1 MTVRTEVS
9 RARQGRP
16 ARPQPVPPAL
26 PSGEDHSPAPSPDGR
41 RVAYLSDVA
50 GTPGVW
56 VRDVGA
62 ADAVLLPT
70 GDEPVLEVSWSP
82 DGRWLACVTA
92 PGGAPR
98 TELWLLRPDGS
109 QRRQVAGFGRRSAA
123 LAGWLPGS
131 DRLAV
136 TETAERG
143 YAILVD
149 APTGHRQV
157 LAEDDLLTLLDVA
170 PDGRAALLR
179 RGPRNARWLELLD
192 VATGVR
198 RRLLPDTGRGS
209 TDQGWFGPDG
219 TSVLARTDA
228 FSELAALVRVDPS
241 APLRRPVPVPAG
253 LTRQPGPARLAGR
266 SEPELASARLAWRP
280 DAELEHVAL
289 SADRRSAALL
299 WNTYGGRSELS
310 LLDLTSGVQRTVA
323 APGEVLDGA
332 AFAAGGDLLCVT
344 AQGPV
349 QPREIWLVDP
359 HSGALRPLRPD
370 TGGPRSTGGGVA
382 PQLVDLR
389 ARDGLPLS
397 GWLYRPSGPGPW
409 PTAISLHGGPE
420 AQERPRYN
428 PLFQSLVARGVAVF
442 APNVRGSSG
451 FGRSFVAADNL
462 AGRYGAIAD
471 VAACAD
477 FLVDA
482 GVARPG
488 QLGCLGRS
496 YGGYLV
502 LAVLVN
508 FPGLFA
514 TGVAECGISDFRTF
528 YAGTEP
534 WIAAAAVS
542 KYGHPER
549 DADLLRDL
557 SPMTHLDRLD
567 VPVLLIHGA
576 NDTNVPAGESA
587 QVADALAARS
597 VPYGHLVLAGEGHD
611 FLARG
616 NQESARTATT
626 DWLTRHLAATATT
639 VG

>member
-1 MTVRTEVS
+1 MSVGTEAPRTTR
-9 RARQGRP
+9 RARPASHRP
-16 ARPQPVPPAL
+16 LSTPVPI
-26 PSGEDHSPAPSPDGR
+26 SEDFAPAPSPDGR
-41 RVAYLSDVA
+41 RVAFLSDRA

-56 VRDVGA
+56 VGEVDAGA
-62 ADAVLLPT
+62 PVALTV
-70 GDEPVLEVSWSP
+70 GDEPVLAVSWSP
-82 DGRWLACVTA
+82 DGQWLACVVA

-98 TELWLLRPDGS
+98 TELWVLRPDGT
-109 QRRQVAGFGRRSAA
+109 RRHQVAGFGRRSAA
-123 LAGWLPGS
+123 LAGWLPGGA
-131 DRLAV
+131 LMVV

-143 YAILVD
+143 AAVLVD
-149 APTGHRQV
+149 AGTGQRRV
-157 LAEDDLLTLLDVA
+157 LAEDDLLTLLDVT
-170 PDGRAALLR
+170 PDVRTALLR

-198 RRLLPDTGRGS
+198 RRLFPDTGRGS

-228 FSELAALVRVDPS
+228 FSELAALVRVD
-241 APLRRPVPVPAG
+241 
-253 LTRQPGPARLAGR
+253 LTRPEQPPTRLA
-266 SEPELASARLAWRP
+266 ARP
-280 DAELEHVAL
+280 DAELEQVAL
-289 SADRRSAALL
+289 TADRGRAALL

-310 LLDLTSGVQRTVA
+310 LLDLAGGVQRVVA
-323 APGEVLDGA
+323 APGEVLDDA
-332 AFAAGGDLLCVT
+332 VFAADGDLLCLT

-349 QPREIWLVDP
+349 QPREVWLVDP
-359 HSGALRPLRPD
+359 STGAPRTLRPD
-370 TGGPRSTGGGVA
+370 TGAARTGGSGVA

-397 GWLYRPSGPGPW
+397 GWLYRPAGPGPW

-420 AQERPRYN
+420 AQERPGYN
-428 PLFQSLVARGVAVF
+428 PLFQALVAQGVAVF

-471 VAACAD
+471 VAACAEHLLD
-477 FLVDA
+477 S

-514 TGVAECGISDFRTF
+514 AGVAECGISDFHTF

-542 KYGHPER
+542 KYGDPVR
-549 DADLLRDL
+549 DAELLRDL
-557 SPMTHLDRLD
+557 SPMTHIDRLD

-587 QVADALAARS
+587 QVARALAARD
-597 VPYGHLVLAGEGHD
+597 VPHGHLVLTGEGHD
-611 FLARG
+611 FLTLDNA
-616 NQESARTATT
+616 ETARTATT
-626 DWLTRHLAATATT
+626 AWLTRHLAATAATRC
-639 VG
+639 

>member
-1 MTVRTEVS
+1 MSVRIEAPRTT
-9 RARQGRP
+9 RRTRLAGR
-16 ARPQPVPPAL
+16 RPTPTPVVENFA
-26 PSGEDHSPAPSPDGR
+26 PAPSPDGA
-41 RVAYLSDVA
+41 RVAYLSDRA
-50 GTPGVW
+50 GTPGIW
-56 VRDVGA
+56 IRQVGA
-62 ADAVLLPT
+62 DDAVALPT
-70 GDEPVLEVSWSP
+70 GDDPVLAVSWSP
-82 DGRWLACVTA
+82 DGQWLACVVA

-98 TELWLLRPDGS
+98 TEVWLLRPDGGG
-109 QRRQVAGFGRRSAA
+109 RHQVAGFGRHSATP
-123 LAGWLPGS
+123 AGWLASGAV
-131 DRLAV
+131 LMV

-143 YAILVD
+143 AAVLIHAD
-149 APTGHRQV
+149 TGHRRV
-157 LAEDDLLTLLDVA
+157 LAEGDLLTLLDVT
-170 PDGRAALLR
+170 PDARSALLR

-192 VATGVR
+192 VATGER
-198 RRLLPDTGRGS
+198 RRLLTDTGRGS
-209 TDQGWFGPDG
+209 TDQGWFGPGG

-228 FSELAALVRVDPS
+228 YSELAALVRVDL
-241 APLRRPVPVPAG
+241 ARPDVTP
-253 LTRQPGPARLAGR
+253 T
-266 SEPELASARLAWRP
+266 RLAWRP
-280 DAELEHVAL
+280 DAELEQATP
-289 SADRRSAALL
+289 SADGRRAALL
-299 WNTYGGRSELS
+299 WNTYGGRSEVS
-310 LLDLTSGVQRTVA
+310 LLDLASGVQRAVA
-323 APGEVLDGA
+323 APGEVLDDA
-332 AFAAGGDLLCVT
+332 VFAAEGGLLCLT

-349 QPREIWLVDP
+349 QPREVWLVDP
-359 HSGALRPLRPD
+359 ATGAPRPLRPD
-370 TGGPRSTGGGVA
+370 SGVARTGGSGVA

-397 GWLYRPSGPGPW
+397 GWLYRPAGPGPW

-428 PLFQSLVARGVAVF
+428 PLFQALVAQGVAVF

-451 FGRSFVAADNL
+451 FGRSFVTADNL

-477 FLVDA
+477 HLIDS

-488 QLGCLGRS
+488 QVGCLGRS

-514 TGVAECGISDFRTF
+514 AGVAECGISDFHTF
-528 YAGTEP
+528 FAGTEP

-542 KYGHPER
+542 KYGHPVR

-587 QVADALAARS
+587 QVAQALAARDA
-597 VPYGHLVLAGEGHD
+597 PYAHLVLTGEGHD
-611 FLARG
+611 FLARD
-616 NQESARTATT
+616 NAEAARSATT
-626 DWLTRHLAATATT
+626 AWLTRHLAATAAT

>member
-1 MTVRTEVS
+1 MSVRIEPPRTT
-9 RARQGRP
+9 RRPRP
-16 ARPQPVPPAL
+16 ASHRPVSPPA
-26 PSGEDHSPAPSPDGR
+26 PISEDFAPAPSPDGR
-41 RVAYLSDVA
+41 RVAFLSDRA

-56 VRDVGA
+56 VCQVDAGA
-62 ADAVLLPT
+62 PVALPV
-70 GDEPVLEVSWSP
+70 GDEPVLALSWSP
-82 DGRWLACVTA
+82 DGQWLACVVA

-98 TELWLLRPDGS
+98 TELWVLRPDGT
-109 QRRQVAGFGRRSAA
+109 RRHQVAGFGRHSAA
-123 LAGWLPGS
+123 LAGWLPHGAV
-131 DRLAV
+131 LAV
-136 TETAERG
+136 TETDEHGQAV
-143 YAILVD
+143 LVD
-149 APTGHRQV
+149 AATGHRRV
-157 LAEDDLLTLLDVA
+157 LAQGDLLTLLDVT
-170 PDGRAALLR
+170 PDAGTALLR
-179 RGPRNARWLELLD
+179 RGPRNARWLEVLD

-198 RRLLPDTGRGS
+198 RRLFPDTGRGS

-228 FSELAALVRVDPS
+228 YSELAALVRVD
-241 APLRRPVPVPAG
+241 
-253 LTRQPGPARLAGR
+253 LTRPEQPPTRLAG
-266 SEPELASARLAWRP
+266 RP
-280 DAELEHVAL
+280 DAELEHVTP
-289 SADRRSAALL
+289 SADGQRGALL

-310 LLDLTSGVQRTVA
+310 LLDFASGVQRAVT
-323 APGEVLDGA
+323 APGEVLGDA
-332 AFAAGGDLLCVT
+332 VFAADGDLLCLT

-349 QPREIWLVDP
+349 QPREVWLVDP
-359 HSGALRPLRPD
+359 STGAPRPLRPD
-370 TGGPRSTGGGVA
+370 TGAPRTDDAGVA

-397 GWLYRPSGPGPW
+397 GWLYRPAGPGPW

-420 AQERPRYN
+420 AQERPGYN
-428 PLFQSLVARGVAVF
+428 PLFQALVAQGIAVF

-488 QLGCLGRS
+488 QLGVLGRS

-514 TGVAECGISDFRTF
+514 AGVAECGISDFRTF
-528 YAGTEP
+528 FAGTEP

-542 KYGHPER
+542 KYGDPHR
-549 DADLLRDL
+549 DVELLRDL
-557 SPMTHLDRLD
+557 SPLTHIDRLD

-587 QVADALAARS
+587 QVAQALADRG
-597 VPYGHLVLAGEGHD
+597 VPHGHLVLAGEGHD
-611 FLARG
+611 FLART
-616 NQESARTATT
+616 NAEAARTATT
-626 DWLTRHLAATATT
+626 GWLTRHLAARTT
-639 VG
+639 VVG

>member
-1 MTVRTEVS
+1 MSVRIEAPRTT
-9 RARQGRP
+9 RRTRLAGR
-16 ARPQPVPPAL
+16 RPTPTPVV
-26 PSGEDHSPAPSPDGR
+26 EDFAPAPSPDGA
-41 RVAYLSDVA
+41 RVAYLSDRA
-50 GTPGVW
+50 GTPGIW
-56 VRDVGA
+56 IRQVGA
-62 ADAVLLPT
+62 DDAVALPT
-70 GDEPVLEVSWSP
+70 GDDPVLTVSWSP
-82 DGRWLACVTA
+82 DGQWLACVVA

-98 TELWLLRPDGS
+98 TEVWLLRPDGS
-109 QRRQVAGFGRRSAA
+109 GRHQVAGFGRHSATP
-123 LAGWLPGS
+123 AGWLASGAV
-131 DRLAV
+131 LMV

-143 YAILVD
+143 AAVLIHAD
-149 APTGHRQV
+149 TGHRQV
-157 LAEDDLLTLLDVA
+157 LAEDDLLTVLDVT
-170 PDGRAALLR
+170 PDARSALLR

-192 VATGVR
+192 VATGER
-198 RRLLPDTGRGS
+198 RRLLTDTGRGS
-209 TDQGWFGPDG
+209 TDQGWFGPGG

-228 FSELAALVRVDPS
+228 YSELAALVRID
-241 APLRRPVPVPAG
+241 
-253 LTRQPGPARLAGR
+253 PAR
-266 SEPELASARLAWRP
+266 PDVTPTRLAWRP
-280 DAELEHVAL
+280 DAELEQATP
-289 SADRRSAALL
+289 STDGRRAALL
-299 WNTYGGRSELS
+299 WNTYGGRSEVS
-310 LLDLTSGVQRTVA
+310 LLDLASGVQRAVA
-323 APGEVLDGA
+323 APGEVLDDA
-332 AFAAGGDLLCVT
+332 VFAAEGDLLCLT

-349 QPREIWLVDP
+349 QPREVWLVDP
-359 HSGALRPLRPD
+359 ATGAPRPLRPD
-370 TGGPRSTGGGVA
+370 SGVARTDGSGVA

-397 GWLYRPSGPGPW
+397 GWLYRPAGPGPW

-428 PLFQSLVARGVAVF
+428 PLFQALVAQGVAVF

-451 FGRSFVAADNL
+451 FGRSFVTADNL

-477 FLVDA
+477 HLIDS

-488 QLGCLGRS
+488 QVGCLGRS

-514 TGVAECGISDFRTF
+514 AGVAECGISDFHTF
-528 YAGTEP
+528 FAGTEP

-542 KYGHPER
+542 KYGHPVR

-587 QVADALAARS
+587 QVAQALAARDA
-597 VPYGHLVLAGEGHD
+597 PYAHLVLTGEGHD
-611 FLARG
+611 FLARD
-616 NQESARTATT
+616 NAEAARSATT
-626 DWLTRHLAATATT
+626 AWLTRHLAATAAT

>member
-1 MTVRTEVS
+1 MSVRIEAPRTT
-9 RARQGRP
+9 RRTRLAGR
-16 ARPQPVPPAL
+16 RPTPTPVVENFA
-26 PSGEDHSPAPSPDGR
+26 PAPSPDGA
-41 RVAYLSDVA
+41 RVAYLSDRA
-50 GTPGVW
+50 GTPGIW
-56 VRDVGA
+56 IRQVGA
-62 ADAVLLPT
+62 DDAVALPT
-70 GDEPVLEVSWSP
+70 GDDPVLAVSWSP
-82 DGRWLACVTA
+82 DGQWLACVVA

-98 TELWLLRPDGS
+98 TEVWLLRPDGS
-109 QRRQVAGFGRRSAA
+109 GRHQVAGFGRHSATP
-123 LAGWLPGS
+123 AGWLASGAV
-131 DRLAV
+131 LMV

-143 YAILVD
+143 AAVLIHAD
-149 APTGHRQV
+149 SGHRRV
-157 LAEDDLLTLLDVA
+157 LAEDDLLTLLDVT
-170 PDGRAALLR
+170 PDARSALLR

-192 VATGVR
+192 VATGER
-198 RRLLPDTGRGS
+198 RRLLTDTGRGS
-209 TDQGWFGPDG
+209 TDQGWFGPGG

-228 FSELAALVRVDPS
+228 YSELAALVRVDL
-241 APLRRPVPVPAG
+241 ARPDVTP
-253 LTRQPGPARLAGR
+253 T
-266 SEPELASARLAWRP
+266 RLAWRP
-280 DAELEHVAL
+280 DAELEQATP
-289 SADRRSAALL
+289 SADGRRAALL
-299 WNTYGGRSELS
+299 WNTYGGRSEVS
-310 LLDLTSGVQRTVA
+310 LLDLTSGVQRAVA
-323 APGEVLDGA
+323 APGEVLDDA
-332 AFAAGGDLLCVT
+332 VFAAEGGLLCLT

-349 QPREIWLVDP
+349 QPREVWLVDP
-359 HSGALRPLRPD
+359 ATGAPRPLRPD
-370 TGGPRSTGGGVA
+370 SGVARTGGSGVA

-397 GWLYRPSGPGPW
+397 GWLYRPAGPGPW

-428 PLFQSLVARGVAVF
+428 PLFQALVAQGVAVF

-451 FGRSFVAADNL
+451 FGRSFVTADNL

-477 FLVDA
+477 HLIDS

-488 QLGCLGRS
+488 QVGCLGRS

-514 TGVAECGISDFRTF
+514 AGVAECGISDFHTF
-528 YAGTEP
+528 FAGTEP

-542 KYGHPER
+542 KYGHPVR

-587 QVADALAARS
+587 QVAQALAARDA
-597 VPYGHLVLAGEGHD
+597 PYAHLVLTGEGHD
-611 FLARG
+611 FLARD
-616 NQESARTATT
+616 NAEAARSATT
-626 DWLTRHLAATATT
+626 AWLTRHLAATAAT

>member
-1 MTVRTEVS
+1 MSVRIEAPRTT
-9 RARQGRP
+9 RRTRLAGR
-16 ARPQPVPPAL
+16 RPTPTPVV
-26 PSGEDHSPAPSPDGR
+26 EDFAPAPSPDGA
-41 RVAYLSDVA
+41 RVAYLSDRA
-50 GTPGVW
+50 GTPGIW
-56 VRDVGA
+56 IRQVGA
-62 ADAVLLPT
+62 DDAVALPT
-70 GDEPVLEVSWSP
+70 GDDPVLAVSWSP
-82 DGRWLACVTA
+82 DGQWLACVVA

-98 TELWLLRPDGS
+98 TEVWLLRPDGS
-109 QRRQVAGFGRRSAA
+109 GRHQVAGFGRHSATP
-123 LAGWLPGS
+123 AGWLASGAV
-131 DRLAV
+131 LMV

-143 YAILVD
+143 AAVLIHAD
-149 APTGHRQV
+149 SGHRRV
-157 LAEDDLLTLLDVA
+157 LAEDDLLTVLDVT
-170 PDGRAALLR
+170 PDASSALLR

-192 VATGVR
+192 VATGER
-198 RRLLPDTGRGS
+198 RRLLTDTGRGS
-209 TDQGWFGPDG
+209 TDQGWFGPGG

-228 FSELAALVRVDPS
+228 YSELAALVRIDL
-241 APLRRPVPVPAG
+241 ARPDVTP
-253 LTRQPGPARLAGR
+253 T
-266 SEPELASARLAWRP
+266 RLAWRP
-280 DAELEHVAL
+280 DAELEQATP
-289 SADRRSAALL
+289 SADGRRAALL
-299 WNTYGGRSELS
+299 WNTYGGRSEVS
-310 LLDLTSGVQRTVA
+310 LLDLASGVQRAVA
-323 APGEVLDGA
+323 APGEVLDDA
-332 AFAAGGDLLCVT
+332 VFAAEGDLLCLT

-349 QPREIWLVDP
+349 QPREVWLVDP
-359 HSGALRPLRPD
+359 ATGAPRPLRPD
-370 TGGPRSTGGGVA
+370 SGVARTGGSGVA

-397 GWLYRPSGPGPW
+397 GWLYRPAGPGPW

-428 PLFQSLVARGVAVF
+428 PLFQALVAQGVAVF

-451 FGRSFVAADNL
+451 FGRSFVTADNL

-477 FLVDA
+477 HLIDS

-488 QLGCLGRS
+488 QVGCLGRS

-514 TGVAECGISDFRTF
+514 AGVAECGISDFHTF
-528 YAGTEP
+528 FAGTEP

-542 KYGHPER
+542 KYGHPVR

-587 QVADALAARS
+587 QVAQALAARDA
-597 VPYGHLVLAGEGHD
+597 PYAHLVLTGEGHD
-611 FLARG
+611 FLARD
-616 NQESARTATT
+616 NAEAARSATT
-626 DWLTRHLAATATT
+626 AWLTRHLAATAAT

>member
-1 MTVRTEVS
+1 MSVRIEVP
-9 RARQGRP
+9 RRVRPVRHRP
-16 ARPQPVPPAL
+16 AVTPP
-26 PSGEDHSPAPSPDGR
+26 PGEDFAPAPSPDGR
-41 RVAYLSDVA
+41 RVAYLSDRA
-50 GTPGVW
+50 GTPTVW
-56 VRDVGA
+56 VRDVDA
-62 ADAVLLPT
+62 AEAVALPSGDA
-70 GDEPVLEVSWSP
+70 PVLSVSWSP
-82 DGRWLACVTA
+82 DGQWLACVVA

-98 TELWLLRPDGS
+98 TELWVLRPDGT

-123 LAGWLPGS
+123 LAGWLPDGAL
-131 DRLAV
+131 LAV
-136 TETAERG
+136 TETADRG
-143 YAILVD
+143 AAVLVD
-149 APTGHRQV
+149 AGTGHRRV
-157 LAEDDLLTLLDVA
+157 LAEGDLLTLLDVS
-170 PDGRAALLR
+170 PDGGSALLR

-192 VATGVR
+192 VATGDQVR
-198 RRLLPDTGRGS
+198 LMPDTGRGS

-228 FSELAALVRVDPS
+228 YSELAALVRVDLARPAL
-241 APLRRPVPVPAG
+241 AP
-253 LTRQPGPARLAGR
+253 TRLA
-266 SEPELASARLAWRP
+266 ERP

-289 SADRRSAALL
+289 SADRRRAALL

-310 LLDLTSGVQRTVA
+310 LLDLASGVQRAVA

-332 AFAAGGDLLCVT
+332 VFAADGNLLCVT

-349 QPREIWLVDP
+349 QPREVWLVDP
-359 HSGALRPLRPD
+359 ATGTPRPLRPD
-370 TGGPRSTGGGVA
+370 TGAARTGHSGVA

-397 GWLYRPSGPGPW
+397 GWLYRPPGPGPW

-420 AQERPRYN
+420 AQERPGYN
-428 PLFQSLVARGVAVF
+428 PLFQALVAQGVAVF

-451 FGRSFVAADNL
+451 FGRTFVAADNL

-477 FLVDA
+477 HLLDS
-482 GVARPG
+482 GVAIPG
-488 QLGCLGRS
+488 RLGCLGRS

-514 TGVAECGISDFRTF
+514 AGVAECGISDFRTF

-542 KYGHPER
+542 KYGDPVR

-557 SPMTHLDRLD
+557 SPMTHIDKLD

-587 QVADALAARS
+587 QVAQALAARD
-597 VPYGHLVLAGEGHD
+597 VPHGHLVLTGEGHD
-611 FLARG
+611 FLARD
-616 NQESARTATT
+616 NAETARTATT
-626 DWLTRHLAATATT
+626 AWLTRHLAVTPATL
-639 VG
+639 G

>member
-1 MTVRTEVS
+1 MSVRIEAPRTT
-9 RARQGRP
+9 RRTRLAGR
-16 ARPQPVPPAL
+16 RPTPTPVVENFA
-26 PSGEDHSPAPSPDGR
+26 PAPSPDGA
-41 RVAYLSDVA
+41 RVAYLSDRA
-50 GTPGVW
+50 GTPGIW
-56 VRDVGA
+56 IRQVGA
-62 ADAVLLPT
+62 DDAVALPT
-70 GDEPVLEVSWSP
+70 GDDPVLAVSWSP
-82 DGRWLACVTA
+82 DGQWLACVVA

-98 TELWLLRPDGS
+98 TEVWLLRPDGS
-109 QRRQVAGFGRRSAA
+109 GRHQVAGFGRHSATP
-123 LAGWLPGS
+123 AGWLASGAV
-131 DRLAV
+131 LMV

-143 YAILVD
+143 AAVLIHAD
-149 APTGHRQV
+149 TGHRQV
-157 LAEDDLLTLLDVA
+157 LAEGDLLTVLDVT
-170 PDGRAALLR
+170 PDARSALLR

-192 VATGVR
+192 VATGER
-198 RRLLPDTGRGS
+198 RRLLTDTGRGS
-209 TDQGWFGPDG
+209 TDQGWFGPGG

-228 FSELAALVRVDPS
+228 YSELAALVRID
-241 APLRRPVPVPAG
+241 
-253 LTRQPGPARLAGR
+253 PAR
-266 SEPELASARLAWRP
+266 PDVTPTRLAWRP
-280 DAELEHVAL
+280 DAELEQATP
-289 SADRRSAALL
+289 SADGRRAALL
-299 WNTYGGRSELS
+299 WNTYGGRSEVS
-310 LLDLTSGVQRTVA
+310 LLDLASGVQRAVA
-323 APGEVLDGA
+323 APGEVVDDA
-332 AFAAGGDLLCVT
+332 VFAAGGDLLCLT

-349 QPREIWLVDP
+349 QPREVWLVDP
-359 HSGALRPLRPD
+359 ATGAPRPLRPD
-370 TGGPRSTGGGVA
+370 SGVARTGGSGVA

-397 GWLYRPSGPGPW
+397 GWLYRPAGPGPW

-428 PLFQSLVARGVAVF
+428 PLFQALVAQGVAVF

-451 FGRSFVAADNL
+451 FGRSFVTADNL

-477 FLVDA
+477 HLIDS

-488 QLGCLGRS
+488 QVGCLGRS

-514 TGVAECGISDFRTF
+514 AGVAECGISDFHTF
-528 YAGTEP
+528 FAGTEP

-542 KYGHPER
+542 KYGHPVR

-587 QVADALAARS
+587 QVAQALAARDA
-597 VPYGHLVLAGEGHD
+597 PYAHLVLTGEGHD
-611 FLARG
+611 FLARD
-616 NQESARTATT
+616 NAEAARSATT
-626 DWLTRHLAATATT
+626 AWLTRHLSATAAT

>member
-1 MTVRTEVS
+1 MSVRIEAPRTTR
-9 RARQGRP
+9 RARPSGRRP
-16 ARPQPVPPAL
+16 APIPVV
-26 PSGEDHSPAPSPDGR
+26 EDFAPAPSPGGD
-41 RVAYLSDVA
+41 RVAYLSDRA

-56 VRDVGA
+56 IREIGA
-62 ADAVLLPT
+62 DDAVALPT
-70 GDEPVLEVSWSP
+70 GDDPVLAVSWSP
-82 DGRWLACVTA
+82 DGQWLACVVA
-92 PGGAPR
+92 PGGRPR
-98 TELWLLRPDGS
+98 TEVWLLRPDGS
-109 QRRQVAGFGRRSAA
+109 GRQQVAGFGRHSATP
-123 LAGWLPGS
+123 AGWLAGDPV
-131 DRLAV
+131 LMV

-143 YAILVD
+143 AAVLVD
-149 APTGHRQV
+149 AGTGHRRV
-157 LAEDDLLTLLDVA
+157 LAEGDLLTLLDVT
-170 PDGRAALLR
+170 PDASSALLR

-192 VATGVR
+192 VVTGER

-228 FSELAALVRVDPS
+228 YSELAAL
-241 APLRRPVPVPAG
+241 LRIDTCRPEMTP
-253 LTRQPGPARLAGR
+253 T
-266 SEPELASARLAWRP
+266 RLAWRP
-280 DAELEHVAL
+280 DAELEQAVP
-289 SADRRSAALL
+289 SADGRRAALL
-299 WNTYGGRSELS
+299 WNTYGGRSEVS
-310 LLDLTSGVQRTVA
+310 LLDLASGVQRAVA
-323 APGEVLDGA
+323 APGEVLDDA
-332 AFAAGGDLLCVT
+332 VFAAGGDLLCLT

-349 QPREIWLVDP
+349 QPREVWLVDP
-359 HSGALRPLRPD
+359 ATGAPRPLRPD
-370 TGGPRSTGGGVA
+370 TGVARTGGSGVA

-397 GWLYRPSGPGPW
+397 GWLYRPTGPGPW

-428 PLFQSLVARGVAVF
+428 PLFQALVAQGVAVF

-477 FLVDA
+477 HLVDS

-514 TGVAECGISDFRTF
+514 AGVAECGISDFHTF
-528 YAGTEP
+528 FAGTEP

-542 KYGHPER
+542 KYGHPVR

-587 QVADALAARS
+587 QVAQALAARDA
-597 VPYGHLVLAGEGHD
+597 PYGHLVLTGEGHD
-611 FLARG
+611 FLSRDNA
-616 NQESARTATT
+616 EAARTATT
-626 DWLTRHLAATATT
+626 AWLTRHLAATAAT

>member
-1 MTVRTEVS
+1 M
-9 RARQGRP
+9 
-16 ARPQPVPPAL
+16 
-26 PSGEDHSPAPSPDGR
+26 
-41 RVAYLSDVA
+41 
-50 GTPGVW
+50 
-56 VRDVGA
+56 
-62 ADAVLLPT
+62 
-70 GDEPVLEVSWSP
+70 
-82 DGRWLACVTA
+82 
-92 PGGAPR
+92 
-98 TELWLLRPDGS
+98 
-109 QRRQVAGFGRRSAA
+109 
-123 LAGWLPGS
+123 
-131 DRLAV
+131 
-136 TETAERG
+136 
-143 YAILVD
+143 
-149 APTGHRQV
+149 
-157 LAEDDLLTLLDVA
+157 
-170 PDGRAALLR
+170 
-179 RGPRNARWLELLD
+179 
-192 VATGVR
+192 ATGAR

-209 TDQGWFGPDG
+209 TDQGWFGPGG

-228 FSELAALVRVDPS
+228 FSELAALVRVD
-241 APLRRPVPVPAG
+241 
-253 LTRQPGPARLAGR
+253 LAH
-266 SEPELASARLAWRP
+266 PEVTPTRLAWRP
-280 DAELEHVAL
+280 DAELERVAFG
-289 SADRRSAALL
+289 ADRGTGALL

-310 LLDLTSGVQRTVA
+310 LLDLASGVQRTVP
-323 APGEVLDGA
+323 APGEVLDDA
-332 AFAAGGDLLCVT
+332 VFAAGGDLLCVT

-349 QPREIWLVDP
+349 QPREVWLVDP
-359 HSGALRPLRPD
+359 PTGASRPLLPT
-370 TGGPRSTGGGVA
+370 TGGPRADGRGVA

-397 GWLYRPSGPGPW
+397 GWLYRPAGPGPW

-420 AQERPRYN
+420 AQERPGFN
-428 PLFQSLVARGVAVF
+428 PLFQELVGQGVAVF

-451 FGRSFVAADNL
+451 FGRSFVVADNL

-477 FLVDA
+477 FLVDT

-514 TGVAECGISDFRTF
+514 AGVAECGISDFRTF
-528 YAGTEP
+528 FADTEP

-557 SPMTHLDRLD
+557 SPLTHIDRLD

-587 QVADALAARS
+587 QVARELAARD
-597 VPYGHLVLAGEGHD
+597 VPYAHLVLAGEGHD
-611 FLARG
+611 FLARH
-616 NQESARTATT
+616 NREAARTATT
-626 DWLTRHLAATATT
+626 AWLTRHLAATPTA

>member
-1 MTVRTEVS
+1 MSVRIEAPRTTR
-9 RARQGRP
+9 RARPAGRRP
-16 ARPQPVPPAL
+16 APMPVV
-26 PSGEDHSPAPSPDGR
+26 EDFAPAPSPDGT
-41 RVAYLSDVA
+41 RVAYLSDRA

-56 VRDVGA
+56 IRQVGA
-62 ADAVLLPT
+62 DDAVALPT
-70 GDEPVLEVSWSP
+70 GDDPVLAVSWSP
-82 DGRWLACVTA
+82 DGQWLACVVA

-98 TELWLLRPDGS
+98 TEVWLLRPDGS
-109 QRRQVAGFGRRSAA
+109 ARHQAAGFGRHSATA
-123 LAGWLPGS
+123 AGWLAAGAV
-131 DRLAV
+131 LMV

-143 YAILVD
+143 AALLVD
-149 APTGHRQV
+149 ADTGHRRV
-157 LAEDDLLTLLDVA
+157 LAEGDLLTLLDVS
-170 PDGRAALLR
+170 PDVRSALLR

-192 VATGVR
+192 VATGER
-198 RRLLPDTGRGS
+198 RRLSPDTGHGS
-209 TDQGWFGPDG
+209 TDQGWFGPGG

-228 FSELAALVRVDPS
+228 YSELAALVRID
-241 APLRRPVPVPAG
+241 
-253 LTRQPGPARLAGR
+253 PAR
-266 SEPELASARLAWRP
+266 PDVPPTRLAWRP
-280 DAELEHVAL
+280 DAELEQATL
-289 SADRRSAALL
+289 SADGRRAALL
-299 WNTYGGRSELS
+299 WNTYGGRSEVS
-310 LLDLTSGVQRTVA
+310 LLDLASGVQRAVT
-323 APGEVLDGA
+323 APGEVLDDA
-332 AFAAGGDLLCVT
+332 VFAAEGGLLCLT

-349 QPREIWLVDP
+349 QPREVWLVDP
-359 HSGALRPLRPD
+359 ATGAPRPLRAD
-370 TGGPRSTGGGVA
+370 SGVARTGGGGVA
-382 PQLVDLR
+382 PHLVDLR

-397 GWLYRPSGPGPW
+397 GWLYRPAGPGPW

-428 PLFQSLVARGVAVF
+428 PLFQALVAQGVAVF

-451 FGRSFVAADNL
+451 FGRSFVTADNL

-477 FLVDA
+477 HLIDS

-488 QLGCLGRS
+488 QVGCLGRS

-514 TGVAECGISDFRTF
+514 AGVAECGISDFHTF
-528 YAGTEP
+528 FAGTEP

-542 KYGHPER
+542 KYGHPVR

-587 QVADALAARS
+587 QVAQALAARDA
-597 VPYGHLVLAGEGHD
+597 PYAHLVLTGEGHD
-611 FLARG
+611 FLARD
-616 NQESARTATT
+616 NAEAARSATT
-626 DWLTRHLAATATT
+626 AWLTRHLAATAVT

>member
-1 MTVRTEVS
+1 M
-9 RARQGRP
+9 
-16 ARPQPVPPAL
+16 
-26 PSGEDHSPAPSPDGR
+26 
-41 RVAYLSDVA
+41 AYLSDRA
-50 GTPGVW
+50 GTPGIW
-56 VRDVGA
+56 IRQVGA
-62 ADAVLLPT
+62 DDAVALLT
-70 GDEPVLEVSWSP
+70 GDDPVLAVSWSP
-82 DGRWLACVTA
+82 DGQWLACVVA

-98 TELWLLRPDGS
+98 TEVWLLRPDGS
-109 QRRQVAGFGRRSAA
+109 GRHQVAGFGRHSATP
-123 LAGWLPGS
+123 AGWLASGAV
-131 DRLAV
+131 LMV

-143 YAILVD
+143 AAVLIHAD
-149 APTGHRQV
+149 TGHRQV
-157 LAEDDLLTLLDVA
+157 LAEGDLLTVLDVT
-170 PDGRAALLR
+170 PDARSALLR

-192 VATGVR
+192 VATGER
-198 RRLLPDTGRGS
+198 RRLLTDTGRGS
-209 TDQGWFGPDG
+209 TDQGWFGPGG

-228 FSELAALVRVDPS
+228 YSELAALVRIDL
-241 APLRRPVPVPAG
+241 ARPDVTP
-253 LTRQPGPARLAGR
+253 T
-266 SEPELASARLAWRP
+266 RLAWRP
-280 DAELEHVAL
+280 DAELEQATP
-289 SADRRSAALL
+289 SADGRRAALL
-299 WNTYGGRSELS
+299 WNTYGGRSEVS
-310 LLDLTSGVQRTVA
+310 LLDLASGVQRAVA
-323 APGEVLDGA
+323 APGEVLDDA
-332 AFAAGGDLLCVT
+332 VFAAGGDLLCLT

-349 QPREIWLVDP
+349 QPREVWLVDP
-359 HSGALRPLRPD
+359 ATGAPRPLRPD
-370 TGGPRSTGGGVA
+370 SGGARTGGSGVA

-397 GWLYRPSGPGPW
+397 GWLYRPAGPGPW

-428 PLFQSLVARGVAVF
+428 PLFQALVAQGVAVF

-451 FGRSFVAADNL
+451 FGRSFVTADNL

-477 FLVDA
+477 HLIDS

-488 QLGCLGRS
+488 QVGCLGRS

-514 TGVAECGISDFRTF
+514 AGVAECGISDFHTF
-528 YAGTEP
+528 FAGTEP

-542 KYGHPER
+542 KYGHPVR

-587 QVADALAARS
+587 QVAQALAARDA
-597 VPYGHLVLAGEGHD
+597 PYAHLVLTGEGHD
-611 FLARG
+611 FLARD
-616 NQESARTATT
+616 NAEAARSATT
-626 DWLTRHLAATATT
+626 AWLTRHLAATAAT

>member
-1 MTVRTEVS
+1 MSVRIEAPRTT
-9 RARQGRP
+9 RRTRLAGR
-16 ARPQPVPPAL
+16 RPTPTPVV
-26 PSGEDHSPAPSPDGR
+26 EDFAPAPSPDGA
-41 RVAYLSDVA
+41 RVAYLSDRA
-50 GTPGVW
+50 GTPGIW
-56 VRDVGA
+56 IRQVGA
-62 ADAVLLPT
+62 DDAVALPT
-70 GDEPVLEVSWSP
+70 GDEPVLTVSWSP
-82 DGRWLACVTA
+82 DGQWLACVVA

-98 TELWLLRPDGS
+98 TEVWLLRPDGS
-109 QRRQVAGFGRRSAA
+109 GRHQVAGFGRHSATP
-123 LAGWLPGS
+123 AGWLASGAV
-131 DRLAV
+131 LMV

-143 YAILVD
+143 AAVLIHVD
-149 APTGHRQV
+149 SGHRRV
-157 LAEDDLLTLLDVA
+157 LAEDDLLTVLDVT
-170 PDGRAALLR
+170 PDARSALLR

-192 VATGVR
+192 VATGER
-198 RRLLPDTGRGS
+198 RRLLTDTGRGS
-209 TDQGWFGPDG
+209 TDQGWFGPGG

-228 FSELAALVRVDPS
+228 YSELAALVRIDL
-241 APLRRPVPVPAG
+241 ARPDVPP
-253 LTRQPGPARLAGR
+253 T
-266 SEPELASARLAWRP
+266 RLAWRP
-280 DAELEHVAL
+280 DAELEQATP
-289 SADRRSAALL
+289 STDGRRAALL
-299 WNTYGGRSELS
+299 WNTYGGRSEVS
-310 LLDLTSGVQRTVA
+310 LLDLASGVQRAVA
-323 APGEVLDGA
+323 APGEVLDDA
-332 AFAAGGDLLCVT
+332 VFAAEGDLLCLT

-349 QPREIWLVDP
+349 QPREVWLVDP
-359 HSGALRPLRPD
+359 ATGAPRPLRPD
-370 TGGPRSTGGGVA
+370 SGVARTDGSGVA

-397 GWLYRPSGPGPW
+397 GWLYRPAGPGPW

-428 PLFQSLVARGVAVF
+428 PLFQALVAQGVAVF

-451 FGRSFVAADNL
+451 FGRSFVTADNL

-477 FLVDA
+477 HLIDS

-488 QLGCLGRS
+488 QVGCLGRS

-514 TGVAECGISDFRTF
+514 AGVAECGISDFHTF
-528 YAGTEP
+528 FAGTEP

-542 KYGHPER
+542 KYGHPVR

-587 QVADALAARS
+587 QVAQALAARDA
-597 VPYGHLVLAGEGHD
+597 PYAHLVLTGEGHD
-611 FLARG
+611 FLARD
-616 NQESARTATT
+616 NAEAARSATT
-626 DWLTRHLAATATT
+626 AWLTRHLAATAAT

>member
-1 MTVRTEVS
+1 MSVRIEVP
-9 RARQGRP
+9 RRVRPVRHRP
-16 ARPQPVPPAL
+16 AVILPP
-26 PSGEDHSPAPSPDGR
+26 GEDFAPAPSPDGR
-41 RVAYLSDVA
+41 RVAYLSDRA
-50 GTPGVW
+50 GIPAVW
-56 VRDVGA
+56 VRDVDA
-62 ADAVLLPT
+62 AEAVALPS
-70 GDEPVLEVSWSP
+70 GDEPVLAVSWSP
-82 DGRWLACVTA
+82 DGQWLACVVA

-98 TELWLLRPDGS
+98 TELWVLRPDGT
-109 QRRQVAGFGRRSAA
+109 QRRQVAGFGRHSAA
-123 LAGWLPGS
+123 LAGWLPDGAL
-131 DRLAV
+131 LAV

-143 YAILVD
+143 AAVLVD
-149 APTGHRQV
+149 AGTGHRRV
-157 LAEDDLLTLLDVA
+157 LAEGDLLTLLDVS
-170 PDGRAALLR
+170 PDGGSALLR

-192 VATGVR
+192 VATGDRV
-198 RRLLPDTGRGS
+198 RLLPDTGRGS
-209 TDQGWFGPDG
+209 TDQGCFGPDG

-228 FSELAALVRVDPS
+228 FSELAALVRVDLARPTL
-241 APLRRPVPVPAG
+241 AP
-253 LTRQPGPARLAGR
+253 TRLA
-266 SEPELASARLAWRP
+266 ARP

-289 SADRRSAALL
+289 CADRRRAALL

-310 LLDLTSGVQRTVA
+310 LLDLASGVQRAVA

-332 AFAAGGDLLCVT
+332 VFAADGDLLCVT

-359 HSGALRPLRPD
+359 VTGTPRPLRPD
-370 TGGPRSTGGGVA
+370 TGAARTGDSGVA

-397 GWLYRPSGPGPW
+397 GWLYRPPGPGPW

-420 AQERPRYN
+420 AQERPGYN
-428 PLFQSLVARGVAVF
+428 PLFQALVAQGVAVF

-451 FGRSFVAADNL
+451 FGRTFVAADNL

-477 FLVDA
+477 HLLDS
-482 GVARPG
+482 GVAIPG
-488 QLGCLGRS
+488 RLGCLGRS

-514 TGVAECGISDFRTF
+514 AGVAECGISDFRTF

-542 KYGHPER
+542 KYGDPVR

-557 SPMTHLDRLD
+557 SPMTHIDQLD

-587 QVADALAARS
+587 QVARALAARD
-597 VPYGHLVLAGEGHD
+597 VPHGHLVLTGEGHD
-611 FLARG
+611 FLARD
-616 NQESARTATT
+616 NAETARTATT
-626 DWLTRHLAATATT
+626 AWLTRHLAATPATL
-639 VG
+639 G

>member
-1 MTVRTEVS
+1 MSVRTEVP
-9 RARQGRP
+9 RRTRP
-16 ARPQPVPPAL
+16 ARHRPAVTPPPGQDFA
-26 PSGEDHSPAPSPDGR
+26 PAPSPDGR
-41 RVAYLSDVA
+41 RVAYVSDRA
-50 GTPGVW
+50 GTPAVW
-56 VRDVGA
+56 VRDVDA
-62 ADAVLLPT
+62 AEAVALPR
-70 GDEPVLEVSWSP
+70 GDEPVLSVSWSP
-82 DGRWLACVTA
+82 DGQWLACVVA

-98 TELWLLRPDGS
+98 TELWVLRPDGTR
-109 QRRQVAGFGRRSAA
+109 RRQVAGFGRRSAA
-123 LAGWLPGS
+123 LAGWLPGGA
-131 DRLAV
+131 LMAV

-143 YAILVD
+143 AAVLVD
-149 APTGHRQV
+149 AGSGHRRV
-157 LAEDDLLTLLDVA
+157 LAEDDLLTLLDVT
-170 PDGRAALLR
+170 PDGGAALLR

-192 VATGVR
+192 VATGDRV
-198 RRLLPDTGRGS
+198 RLLPDTGRGS
-209 TDQGWFGPDG
+209 TDQGWFGSDG

-228 FSELAALVRVDPS
+228 FSELAALVRVD
-241 APLRRPVPVPAG
+241 
-253 LTRQPGPARLAGR
+253 LTRQALPPTRLA
-266 SEPELASARLAWRP
+266 ARP

-289 SADRRSAALL
+289 SADRRRAALL

-310 LLDLTSGVQRTVA
+310 LLDLASGVQRAVA
-323 APGEVLDGA
+323 APGEVLDDVV
-332 AFAAGGDLLCVT
+332 FAADGDRLCLT

-349 QPREIWLVDP
+349 QPREVWLVDP
-359 HSGALRPLRPD
+359 AAGAPRPLRPD
-370 TGGPRSTGGGVA
+370 TGAARTGGSGVA

-397 GWLYRPSGPGPW
+397 GWLYRPPGPGPW

-420 AQERPRYN
+420 AQERPGYN
-428 PLFQSLVARGVAVF
+428 PLFQALVAQGVAVF

-471 VAACAD
+471 VAACAEHLLD
-477 FLVDA
+477 S

-514 TGVAECGISDFRTF
+514 AGVAECGISDFHTF

-542 KYGHPER
+542 KYGDPVR

-557 SPMTHLDRLD
+557 SPMTHIDRLD

-587 QVADALAARS
+587 QVARALAARD
-597 VPYGHLVLAGEGHD
+597 VPHGHLVLTGEGHD
-611 FLARG
+611 FLARD
-616 NQESARTATT
+616 NAETARTATT
-626 DWLTRHLAATATT
+626 AWLTRHLAAPAVTR
-639 VG
+639 G

>member
-1 MTVRTEVS
+1 M
-9 RARQGRP
+9 
-16 ARPQPVPPAL
+16 
-26 PSGEDHSPAPSPDGR
+26 
-41 RVAYLSDVA
+41 AYLSDRA
-50 GTPGVW
+50 GTPGIW
-56 VRDVGA
+56 IRQVGA
-62 ADAVLLPT
+62 DNAVALPT
-70 GDEPVLEVSWSP
+70 GDDPVLAVSWSP
-82 DGRWLACVTA
+82 DGQWLACVVA

-98 TELWLLRPDGS
+98 TEVWLLRPDGS
-109 QRRQVAGFGRRSAA
+109 GRHQVAGFGRHNATP
-123 LAGWLPGS
+123 AGWLASGAV
-131 DRLAV
+131 LMV

-143 YAILVD
+143 AAVLIH
-149 APTGHRQV
+149 AETGHRRV
-157 LAEDDLLTLLDVA
+157 LAEGDLLTVLDVT
-170 PDGRAALLR
+170 PDARSALLR

-192 VATGVR
+192 VATGER
-198 RRLLPDTGRGS
+198 RRLLTDTGRGS
-209 TDQGWFGPDG
+209 TDQGWFGPGG

-228 FSELAALVRVDPS
+228 YSELAALVRIDL
-241 APLRRPVPVPAG
+241 ARPDVPP
-253 LTRQPGPARLAGR
+253 T
-266 SEPELASARLAWRP
+266 RLAWRP
-280 DAELEHVAL
+280 DAELEQATP
-289 SADRRSAALL
+289 STDGRRAALL
-299 WNTYGGRSELS
+299 WNTYGGRSEVS
-310 LLDLTSGVQRTVA
+310 LLDLASGVQRAVA
-323 APGEVLDGA
+323 APGEVLDDA
-332 AFAAGGDLLCVT
+332 VFAAGGDLLCLT

-349 QPREIWLVDP
+349 QPREVWLVDP
-359 HSGALRPLRPD
+359 ATGAPRPLRPD
-370 TGGPRSTGGGVA
+370 SGGARTGGSGVA

-397 GWLYRPSGPGPW
+397 GWLYRPAGPGPW

-428 PLFQSLVARGVAVF
+428 PLFQALVTQGVAVF

-451 FGRSFVAADNL
+451 FGRSFVTADNL

-477 FLVDA
+477 HLIDS

-488 QLGCLGRS
+488 QVGCLGRS

-514 TGVAECGISDFRTF
+514 AGVAECGISDFHTF
-528 YAGTEP
+528 FAGTEP

-542 KYGHPER
+542 KYGHPVR

-587 QVADALAARS
+587 QVAQALAARDA
-597 VPYGHLVLAGEGHD
+597 PYAHLVLTGEGHD
-611 FLARG
+611 FLARD
-616 NQESARTATT
+616 NAEAARSATT
-626 DWLTRHLAATATT
+626 AWLTRHLAATAAT

>member
-1 MTVRTEVS
+1 MSVRIEAPRTT
-9 RARQGRP
+9 RRTRLAGRP
-16 ARPQPVPPAL
+16 PAPLPVV
-26 PSGEDHSPAPSPDGR
+26 EDFAPAPSPDGT
-41 RVAYLSDVA
+41 RVAYLSDRA
-50 GTPGVW
+50 GTPGIW
-56 VRDVGA
+56 IRQVGA
-62 ADAVLLPT
+62 DDAVALPT
-70 GDEPVLEVSWSP
+70 GDDPVLAVSWSP
-82 DGRWLACVTA
+82 DGRWLACVVA

-98 TELWLLRPDGS
+98 TEVWLLRPDGS
-109 QRRQVAGFGRRSAA
+109 ACHQVAGFERHSATP
-123 LAGWLPGS
+123 AGWLAAGAV
-131 DRLAV
+131 LMV

-143 YAILVD
+143 AALLVD
-149 APTGHRQV
+149 ADTGHRRL
-157 LAEDDLLTLLDVA
+157 LADGDLLTLLDVS
-170 PDGRAALLR
+170 PDARSALLR

-192 VATGVR
+192 VATGER
-198 RRLLPDTGRGS
+198 RRLSPDTGRGS
-209 TDQGWFGPDG
+209 TDQGWFGPGG

-228 FSELAALVRVDPS
+228 YSELAALVRID
-241 APLRRPVPVPAG
+241 
-253 LTRQPGPARLAGR
+253 PAR
-266 SEPELASARLAWRP
+266 PDVTPTRLAWRP
-280 DAELEHVAL
+280 DAELEQAAP
-289 SADRRSAALL
+289 SADGRRVALL
-299 WNTYGGRSELS
+299 WNTYGGRSEVS
-310 LLDLTSGVQRTVA
+310 VLDLASGVQRAVA
-323 APGEVLDGA
+323 APGEVLDDA
-332 AFAAGGDLLCVT
+332 VFAAGGDLLCVT

-349 QPREIWLVDP
+349 QPREVWLVDP
-359 HSGALRPLRPD
+359 ATGAPRPLRPD
-370 TGGPRSTGGGVA
+370 SGVARTSGGGVA

-397 GWLYRPSGPGPW
+397 GWLYRPAGPGPW

-428 PLFQSLVARGVAVF
+428 PLFQALVAQGVAVF

-451 FGRSFVAADNL
+451 FGRSFVTADNL

-477 FLVDA
+477 HLIDS

-488 QLGCLGRS
+488 QVGCLGRS

-514 TGVAECGISDFRTF
+514 AGVAECGISDFHTF
-528 YAGTEP
+528 FAGTEP

-542 KYGHPER
+542 KYGDPVR

-587 QVADALAARS
+587 QVAQALAARDA
-597 VPYGHLVLAGEGHD
+597 PYAHLVLTGEGHD
-611 FLARG
+611 FLARD
-616 NQESARTATT
+616 NAEAARTATT
-626 DWLTRHLAATATT
+626 AWLTRHLAATTAT

>member
-1 MTVRTEVS
+1 MSVRTEVP
-9 RARQGRP
+9 RRNRP
-16 ARPQPVPPAL
+16 ARRRPTVILPP
-26 PSGEDHSPAPSPDGR
+26 GEDFAPAPSPDGR
-41 RVAYLSDVA
+41 RVAYVSDRS
-50 GTPGVW
+50 GTPTVW
-56 VRDVGA
+56 VRDVDA
-62 ADAVLLPT
+62 AEAVALPG
-70 GDEPVLEVSWSP
+70 GDEPVLSVSWSP
-82 DGRWLACVTA
+82 DGKWLACVVA

-98 TELWLLRPDGS
+98 TELWVLRPDGTE
-109 QRRQVAGFGRRSAA
+109 RRQVAGFGRHSAS
-123 LAGWLPGS
+123 LSRWLPGGA
-131 DRLAV
+131 LMAV
-136 TETAERG
+136 TETAERN
-143 YAILVD
+143 AAVLVD
-149 APTGHRQV
+149 AGTGQRRV
-157 LAEDDLLTLLDVA
+157 LAEDDLLTLLDVTDEA
-170 PDGRAALLR
+170 RAALLR

-192 VATGVR
+192 VSTGDRV
-198 RRLLPDTGRGS
+198 RLLPDTGRGS
-209 TDQGWFGPDG
+209 TDQGWFGPGG

-228 FSELAALVRVDPS
+228 FSELAALVRVDLAEPTP
-241 APLRRPVPVPAG
+241 AP
-253 LTRQPGPARLAGR
+253 TRVAA
-266 SEPELASARLAWRP
+266 RP
-280 DAELEHVAL
+280 DAELEYVAL
-289 SADRRSAALL
+289 DAQRERAALL

-310 LLDLTSGVQRTVA
+310 LYDLATGVARAVT
-323 APGEVLDGA
+323 APGEVLDDA
-332 AFAAGGDLLCVT
+332 VFADGGDLLCVT

-349 QPREIWLVDP
+349 QPREVWLVDP
-359 HSGALRPLRPD
+359 ATGIPRPLRPD
-370 TGGPRSTGGGVA
+370 TDAARTGAGVA

-397 GWLYRPSGPGPW
+397 GWLYRPAGPGPW

-420 AQERPRYN
+420 AQERPGYN
-428 PLFQSLVARGVAVF
+428 PLFQALVAQGVAVF

-477 FLVDA
+477 HLIDS

-514 TGVAECGISDFRTF
+514 AGVAECGISDFRTF

-542 KYGHPER
+542 KYGDPVR
-549 DADLLRDL
+549 DAELLRDL
-557 SPMTHLDRLD
+557 SPMTRIDQLD

-587 QVADALAARS
+587 QVAQALAARE
-597 VPYGHLVLAGEGHD
+597 VPHAHLVLAGEGHD
-611 FLARG
+611 FLARD
-616 NQESARTATT
+616 NAEAARTATT
-626 DWLTRHLAATATT
+626 SWLTRHLAAATPAVPLVELLSDARKGT
-639 VG
+639 

>member
-1 MTVRTEVS
+1 MIVRTEVP
-9 RARQGRP
+9 RIVRRTRP
-16 ARPQPVPPAL
+16 TSPAPAVPVPVPV
-26 PSGEDHSPAPSPDGR
+26 SEDYRPAPSPDGR
-41 RVAYLSDVA
+41 RVAYLSDQ
-50 GTPGVW
+50 GGSPRVW
-56 VRDVGA
+56 VRDVDTA
-62 ADAVLLPT
+62 EAVALPT
-70 GDEPVLEVSWSP
+70 GDEPVLALSWSP
-82 DGRWLACVTA
+82 DGRWLACVVA

-98 TELWLLRPDGS
+98 TELWVLRPDGS
-109 QRRQVAGFGRRSAA
+109 RRRQVAGFGRCSAA
-123 LAGWLPGS
+123 LAGWLPDGAV
-131 DRLAV
+131 LMV
-136 TETAERG
+136 TETDERG
-143 YAILVD
+143 RAVLVD
-149 APTGHRQV
+149 AGTGHRRV
-157 LAEDDLLTLLDVA
+157 LAEGDLLTLLDVT
-170 PDGRAALLR
+170 PDAGAALLR

-192 VATGVR
+192 VATGEQL
-198 RRLLPDTGRGS
+198 RLFPDTGQGS

-228 FSELAALVRVDPS
+228 FSELAALLRVD
-241 APLRRPVPVPAG
+241 
-253 LTRQPGPARLAGR
+253 LTRPERTPTRLAG
-266 SEPELASARLAWRP
+266 RP
-280 DAELEHVAL
+280 DAELEHAAP
-289 SADRRSAALL
+289 STDGRRVALL

-310 LLDLTSGVQRTVA
+310 LLDLTDGVQRA
-323 APGEVLDGA
+323 AGAPGEVLDDA
-332 AFAAGGDLLCVT
+332 VFAAGGDLLCLT

-349 QPREIWLVDP
+349 QPREVWLVDP
-359 HSGALRPLRPD
+359 SSGALRPLRPSTPP
-370 TGGPRSTGGGVA
+370 TGTSGGGVA

-389 ARDGLPLS
+389 AQDGLPLS
-397 GWLYRPSGPGPW
+397 GWLYRPTGPGPW

-420 AQERPRYN
+420 AQERRGYN
-428 PLFQSLVARGVAVF
+428 PLFQALVAQGVAVF

-471 VAACAD
+471 VAACAE

-488 QLGCLGRS
+488 HLGCLGRS

-514 TGVAECGISDFRTF
+514 AGVAECGISDFHTF

-542 KYGHPER
+542 KYGDPRR
-549 DADLLRDL
+549 DAELLRDL
-557 SPMTHLDRLD
+557 SPLTHIDRLD

-587 QVADALAARS
+587 QVARALAARD
-597 VPYGHLVLAGEGHD
+597 VPHRHLVLAGEGHD
-611 FLARG
+611 FLARA
-616 NQESARTATT
+616 NQEAARTATT
-626 DWLTRHLAATATT
+626 AWLTRHLAATVAT

>member
-1 MTVRTEVS
+1 MSVRIEAPRTT
-9 RARQGRP
+9 RRTRLAGR
-16 ARPQPVPPAL
+16 RPTPTPVV
-26 PSGEDHSPAPSPDGR
+26 EDFAPAPSPDGG
-41 RVAYLSDVA
+41 RVAYLSDRA
-50 GTPGVW
+50 GTPAVW
-56 VRDVGA
+56 VRAVGA
-62 ADAVLLPT
+62 DDAVALPT
-70 GDEPVLEVSWSP
+70 GDDPVLAVSWSP
-82 DGRWLACVTA
+82 DGQWLACVVA

-98 TELWLLRPDGS
+98 TEVWLLRPDGS
-109 QRRQVAGFGRRSAA
+109 GRHQVAGFGRRSATP
-123 LAGWLPGS
+123 AGWLAAGAV
-131 DRLAV
+131 LMV

-143 YAILVD
+143 AAVLVD
-149 APTGHRQV
+149 AGTGHRRV
-157 LAEDDLLTLLDVA
+157 LAEGDLLTLLDVS
-170 PDGRAALLR
+170 PDARSALLR

-192 VATGVR
+192 VVTGER
-198 RRLLPDTGRGS
+198 RRLSPDTGRGS
-209 TDQGWFGPDG
+209 TDQGWFAPDG

-228 FSELAALVRVDPS
+228 YSELAGLVRIDPT
-241 APLRRPVPVPAG
+241 RPESTP
-253 LTRQPGPARLAGR
+253 T
-266 SEPELASARLAWRP
+266 RLAWRP
-280 DAELEHVAL
+280 DAELEQVAL
-289 SADRRSAALL
+289 TADGRRAALL

-310 LLDLTSGVQRTVA
+310 LLDLASGVQRAVT
-323 APGEVLDGA
+323 APGEVLDDA
-332 AFAAGGDLLCVT
+332 VFAAEGGLLCLT
-344 AQGPV
+344 AQGSV
-349 QPREIWLVDP
+349 RPREVWLVDP
-359 HSGALRPLRPD
+359 TTGVPRPLRPD
-370 TGGPRSTGGGVA
+370 TDVARTDAAGVA

-397 GWLYRPSGPGPW
+397 GWLYRPAGPGPW

-428 PLFQSLVARGVAVF
+428 PLFQALVAQGVAVF

-451 FGRSFVAADNL
+451 FGRTFVAADNL

-477 FLVDA
+477 HLVDI

-514 TGVAECGISDFRTF
+514 TGVAECGISDFHTF
-528 YAGTEP
+528 FAGTEP

-542 KYGHPER
+542 KYGHPVR

-567 VPVLLIHGA
+567 VPLLLIHGA

-587 QVADALAARS
+587 QVAQALAARDA
-597 VPYGHLVLAGEGHD
+597 PYAHLVLTGEGHD
-611 FLARG
+611 FLTRDNA
-616 NQESARTATT
+616 EAARTATT
-626 DWLTRHLAATATT
+626 AWLTRHLAVTATT

>member
-1 MTVRTEVS
+1 MSVRIEAPRTT
-9 RARQGRP
+9 RRTRLAGR
-16 ARPQPVPPAL
+16 RPTPTPVV
-26 PSGEDHSPAPSPDGR
+26 EDFAPAPSPDGA
-41 RVAYLSDVA
+41 RVAYLSDRA
-50 GTPGVW
+50 GTPGIW
-56 VRDVGA
+56 IRQVGA
-62 ADAVLLPT
+62 DDAVALPT
-70 GDEPVLEVSWSP
+70 GDDPVLAVSWSP
-82 DGRWLACVTA
+82 DGQWLACVVA

-98 TELWLLRPDGS
+98 TEVWLIRPDGGGHH
-109 QRRQVAGFGRRSAA
+109 QVAGFGRHSATP
-123 LAGWLPGS
+123 AGWLASGAV
-131 DRLAV
+131 LMV

-143 YAILVD
+143 AAVLIHAD
-149 APTGHRQV
+149 TGHRRV
-157 LAEDDLLTLLDVA
+157 LAEGDLLTVLDVT
-170 PDGRAALLR
+170 PDASSALLR

-192 VATGVR
+192 VTTGER
-198 RRLLPDTGRGS
+198 RRLLPDTGHGS
-209 TDQGWFGPDG
+209 TDQGWFGPGG

-228 FSELAALVRVDPS
+228 YSELAALVRID
-241 APLRRPVPVPAG
+241 
-253 LTRQPGPARLAGR
+253 PAR
-266 SEPELASARLAWRP
+266 PDVPPTRLAWRP
-280 DAELEHVAL
+280 DAELEQATP
-289 SADRRSAALL
+289 SADGRRAALL
-299 WNTYGGRSELS
+299 WNTYGGRSEVS
-310 LLDLTSGVQRTVA
+310 LLDLASGVQRAVA
-323 APGEVLDGA
+323 APGEVLDDA
-332 AFAAGGDLLCVT
+332 VFAAEGDLLCLT

-349 QPREIWLVDP
+349 QPREVWLVDP
-359 HSGALRPLRPD
+359 ATGAPRPLRPD
-370 TGGPRSTGGGVA
+370 SDVARTGGSGVA

-397 GWLYRPSGPGPW
+397 GWLYRPAGPGPW

-428 PLFQSLVARGVAVF
+428 PLFQALVAQGVAVF

-451 FGRSFVAADNL
+451 FGRSFVTADNL

-477 FLVDA
+477 HLIDS

-488 QLGCLGRS
+488 QVGCLGRS

-514 TGVAECGISDFRTF
+514 AGVAECGISDFHTF
-528 YAGTEP
+528 FAGTEP

-542 KYGHPER
+542 KYGHPVR

-587 QVADALAARS
+587 QVAQALAARDA
-597 VPYGHLVLAGEGHD
+597 PYAHLVLTGEGHD
-611 FLARG
+611 FLARD
-616 NQESARTATT
+616 NAEAARSATT
-626 DWLTRHLAATATT
+626 AWLTRHLAATAAT

>member
-1 MTVRTEVS
+1 MSVRIEVP
-9 RARQGRP
+9 RRVRPVRHRP
-16 ARPQPVPPAL
+16 AVTLPP
-26 PSGEDHSPAPSPDGR
+26 GEDFAPAPSPDGR
-41 RVAYLSDVA
+41 RVAYLSDRA
-50 GTPGVW
+50 GIPAVW
-56 VRDVGA
+56 VRDVDA
-62 ADAVLLPT
+62 AEAVALPS
-70 GDEPVLEVSWSP
+70 GDEPVLAVSWSP
-82 DGRWLACVTA
+82 DGQWLACVVA

-98 TELWLLRPDGS
+98 TELWVLRPDGT

-123 LAGWLPGS
+123 LSGWLPDGAL
-131 DRLAV
+131 LAV

-143 YAILVD
+143 AAVLVD
-149 APTGHRQV
+149 AGTGHRRV
-157 LAEDDLLTLLDVA
+157 LAEGDLLTLLDVS
-170 PDGRAALLR
+170 PDGGSALLR

-192 VATGVR
+192 VATGDRV
-198 RRLLPDTGRGS
+198 RLLPDTGRGS
-209 TDQGWFGPDG
+209 TDQGCFGPDG

-228 FSELAALVRVDPS
+228 FSELAALVRVDLARPAL
-241 APLRRPVPVPAG
+241 AP
-253 LTRQPGPARLAGR
+253 TRLA
-266 SEPELASARLAWRP
+266 ARP

-289 SADRRSAALL
+289 SADRRRAALL

-310 LLDLTSGVQRTVA
+310 LLDLASGVQRAVA

-332 AFAAGGDLLCVT
+332 VFAADGDLLCVT

-349 QPREIWLVDP
+349 QPREVWLVDP
-359 HSGALRPLRPD
+359 VTGTPRPLRPD
-370 TGGPRSTGGGVA
+370 TGAARTGDSGVA

-397 GWLYRPSGPGPW
+397 GWLYRPPGPGPW

-420 AQERPRYN
+420 AQERPGYN
-428 PLFQSLVARGVAVF
+428 PLFQALVAQGVAVF

-451 FGRSFVAADNL
+451 FGRTFVAADNL

-477 FLVDA
+477 HLLDS
-482 GVARPG
+482 GVAIPG
-488 QLGCLGRS
+488 RLGCLGRS

-514 TGVAECGISDFRTF
+514 AGVAECGISDFRTF

-542 KYGHPER
+542 KYGDPVR

-557 SPMTHLDRLD
+557 SPMTHIDQLD

-587 QVADALAARS
+587 QVARALAARD
-597 VPYGHLVLAGEGHD
+597 VPHGHLVLTGEGHD
-611 FLARG
+611 FLARD
-616 NQESARTATT
+616 NAETARTATT
-626 DWLTRHLAATATT
+626 AWLTRHLAATPATL
-639 VG
+639 G

>member
-1 MTVRTEVS
+1 MSVRTEVP
-9 RARQGRP
+9 RRTRP
-16 ARPQPVPPAL
+16 ARHRPAVTPPPGQDFA
-26 PSGEDHSPAPSPDGR
+26 PAPSPDGR
-41 RVAYLSDVA
+41 RVAYVSDRA
-50 GTPGVW
+50 GTPAVW
-56 VRDVGA
+56 VRDVDA
-62 ADAVLLPT
+62 AEAVALPG
-70 GDEPVLEVSWSP
+70 GDEPVLAVSWSP
-82 DGRWLACVTA
+82 DGQWLACVVA

-98 TELWLLRPDGS
+98 TELWVLRPDGT

-123 LAGWLPGS
+123 LAGWLPGGA
-131 DRLAV
+131 LMAV

-143 YAILVD
+143 AAVLVD
-149 APTGHRQV
+149 ADTGHRRV
-157 LAEDDLLTLLDVA
+157 LAEDDLLTLLDVT
-170 PDGRAALLR
+170 PDGGAALLR

-192 VATGVR
+192 VATGDRV
-198 RRLLPDTGRGS
+198 RLLPDTGRGS
-209 TDQGWFGPDG
+209 TDQGWFGSDG

-228 FSELAALVRVDPS
+228 FSELAALVRVD
-241 APLRRPVPVPAG
+241 
-253 LTRQPGPARLAGR
+253 LTRQALPPTRLA
-266 SEPELASARLAWRP
+266 ARP

-289 SADRRSAALL
+289 SADRRRAALL

-310 LLDLTSGVQRTVA
+310 LLDLASGVQRAVA
-323 APGEVLDGA
+323 APGEVLDDVV
-332 AFAAGGDLLCVT
+332 FAAGGDRLCLT

-349 QPREIWLVDP
+349 QPREVWLVDP
-359 HSGALRPLRPD
+359 AAGTQRPLRPD
-370 TGGPRSTGGGVA
+370 TGAARTGGSGVA

-397 GWLYRPSGPGPW
+397 GWLYRPPGPGPW

-420 AQERPRYN
+420 AQERPGYN
-428 PLFQSLVARGVAVF
+428 PLFQALVAQGVAVF

-471 VAACAD
+471 VAACAEHLLD
-477 FLVDA
+477 S

-514 TGVAECGISDFRTF
+514 AGVAECGISDFHTF
-528 YAGTEP
+528 YSGTEP

-542 KYGHPER
+542 KYGDPVR

-557 SPMTHLDRLD
+557 SPMTHIDRLD

-587 QVADALAARS
+587 QVARALAARD
-597 VPYGHLVLAGEGHD
+597 VPHGHLVLTGEGHD
-611 FLARG
+611 FLARD
-616 NQESARTATT
+616 NAETARTATT
-626 DWLTRHLAATATT
+626 AWLTRHLAVPAVTR
-639 VG
+639 G

>member
-1 MTVRTEVS
+1 MTVRTEVPRTTR
-9 RARQGRP
+9 RARPAGRRTAPSPLP
-16 ARPQPVPPAL
+16 A
-26 PSGEDHSPAPSPDGR
+26 GEDFAPAPSPDAR
-41 RVAYLSDVA
+41 RVAFLSDRA

-56 VRDVGA
+56 VHEVGA
-62 ADAVLLPT
+62 GAAVALPT
-70 GDEPVLEVSWSP
+70 GTEPVLRVSWSP
-82 DGRWLACVTA
+82 DGQWLACVIA

-98 TELWLLRPDGS
+98 TELWVLRPDGTG
-109 QRRQVAGFGRRSAA
+109 RRQVAGFGRRSATMS
-123 LAGWLPGS
+123 GWLPGGAV
-131 DRLAV
+131 LAV
-136 TETAERG
+136 TETGERG
-143 YAILVD
+143 TAVLID
-149 APTGHRQV
+149 AGTGHRRV
-157 LAEDDLLTLLDVA
+157 LAEGDLLTLLDVT
-170 PDGRAALLR
+170 PDAGTALLR

-192 VATGVR
+192 VATGDR

-209 TDQGWFGPDG
+209 TDQGWFGPDA

-228 FSELAALVRVDPS
+228 FSELAALVRVD
-241 APLRRPVPVPAG
+241 
-253 LTRQPGPARLAGR
+253 LTRPERTPARLAG
-266 SEPELASARLAWRP
+266 RP
-280 DAELEHVAL
+280 DAELEHAAA
-289 SADRRSAALL
+289 SADGRRAALL
-299 WNTYGGRSELS
+299 WNTYGGRSEVS
-310 LLDLTSGVQRTVA
+310 LLDLASGVQRAVA
-323 APGEVLDGA
+323 APGEVLDDA
-332 AFAAGGDLLCVT
+332 VFAAGGDLLCLT

-349 QPREIWLVDP
+349 QPREVWLVDP
-359 HSGALRPLRPD
+359 TSGALRPLRPD
-370 TGGPRSTGGGVA
+370 TGDARTGGGGVA

-397 GWLYRPSGPGPW
+397 GWLYRPAGPGPW

-420 AQERPRYN
+420 AQERPSYN
-428 PLFQSLVARGVAVF
+428 PLFQALVAQGVAVF

-477 FLVDA
+477 HLVDS

-502 LAVLVN
+502 LSVLVN

-514 TGVAECGISDFRTF
+514 AGVAECGISDFHTF
-528 YAGTEP
+528 FAGTEP

-542 KYGHPER
+542 KYGDPVR
-549 DADLLRDL
+549 DAELLRDL

-587 QVADALAARS
+587 QVAQALAARDA
-597 VPYGHLVLAGEGHD
+597 PYGHLVLAGEGHD
-611 FLARG
+611 FLGRDNA
-616 NQESARTATT
+616 EAARTATT
-626 DWLTRHLAATATT
+626 AWLTRHLAATTT
-639 VG
+639 AVG

>member
-1 MTVRTEVS
+1 MSVRTEVP
-9 RARQGRP
+9 RRTRP
-16 ARPQPVPPAL
+16 ARHRPAVTPPPGQDFA
-26 PSGEDHSPAPSPDGR
+26 PAPSPDGR
-41 RVAYLSDVA
+41 RVAYVSDRA
-50 GTPGVW
+50 GTPAVW
-56 VRDVGA
+56 VRDVDA
-62 ADAVLLPT
+62 AEAVALPG
-70 GDEPVLEVSWSP
+70 GDEPVLAVSWSP
-82 DGRWLACVTA
+82 DGQWLACVVA

-98 TELWLLRPDGS
+98 TELWVLRPDGT

-123 LAGWLPGS
+123 LAGWLPGGA
-131 DRLAV
+131 LMAV

-143 YAILVD
+143 AAVLVD
-149 APTGHRQV
+149 AGTGHRRV
-157 LAEDDLLTLLDVA
+157 LAEDDLLTLLDVT
-170 PDGRAALLR
+170 PDGGAALLR

-192 VATGVR
+192 VATGDRV
-198 RRLLPDTGRGS
+198 RLLPDTGRGS
-209 TDQGWFGPDG
+209 TDQGWFGSDG

-228 FSELAALVRVDPS
+228 FSELAALVRVD
-241 APLRRPVPVPAG
+241 
-253 LTRQPGPARLAGR
+253 LTRQALPPTRLA
-266 SEPELASARLAWRP
+266 ARP

-289 SADRRSAALL
+289 SADRRRAALL

-310 LLDLTSGVQRTVA
+310 LLDLASGVQRAVA
-323 APGEVLDGA
+323 APGEVLDDVV
-332 AFAAGGDLLCVT
+332 FAAGGDRLCLT

-349 QPREIWLVDP
+349 QPREVWLVDP
-359 HSGALRPLRPD
+359 AAGTQRPLRPD
-370 TGGPRSTGGGVA
+370 TGAARTGGSGVA

-397 GWLYRPSGPGPW
+397 GWLYRPPGPGPW

-420 AQERPRYN
+420 AQERPGYN
-428 PLFQSLVARGVAVF
+428 PLFQALVAQGVAVF

-471 VAACAD
+471 VAACAEHLLD
-477 FLVDA
+477 S

-514 TGVAECGISDFRTF
+514 AGVAECGISDFHTF
-528 YAGTEP
+528 YSGTEP

-542 KYGHPER
+542 KYGDPVR

-557 SPMTHLDRLD
+557 SPMTHIDRLD

-587 QVADALAARS
+587 QVARALAARD
-597 VPYGHLVLAGEGHD
+597 VPHGHLVLTGEGHD
-611 FLARG
+611 FLARD
-616 NQESARTATT
+616 NAETARTATT
-626 DWLTRHLAATATT
+626 AWLTRHLAVPAVTR
-639 VG
+639 G

>member
-1 MTVRTEVS
+1 MSVRIEAPRTTRRTS
-9 RARQGRP
+9 LAGR
-16 ARPQPVPPAL
+16 RPTPTPVV
-26 PSGEDHSPAPSPDGR
+26 EDFAPAPSPDGA
-41 RVAYLSDVA
+41 RVAYLSDRA
-50 GTPGVW
+50 GTPGLW
-56 VRDVGA
+56 IRQVGA
-62 ADAVLLPT
+62 DDAVALPT
-70 GDEPVLEVSWSP
+70 GDDPVLAVSWSP
-82 DGRWLACVTA
+82 DGQWLACVVA

-98 TELWLLRPDGS
+98 TEVWLLRPDGS
-109 QRRQVAGFGRRSAA
+109 GRHQVAGFGRHSATP
-123 LAGWLPGS
+123 AGWLASGAV
-131 DRLAV
+131 LMV

-143 YAILVD
+143 AAVLIHAD
-149 APTGHRQV
+149 SGHRRV
-157 LAEDDLLTLLDVA
+157 LAEDDLLTVLDVT
-170 PDGRAALLR
+170 PDARSALLR

-192 VATGVR
+192 VATGER
-198 RRLLPDTGRGS
+198 RRLLTDTGRGS
-209 TDQGWFGPDG
+209 TDQGWFGPGG

-228 FSELAALVRVDPS
+228 YSELAALVRVDL
-241 APLRRPVPVPAG
+241 ARPDVTP
-253 LTRQPGPARLAGR
+253 T
-266 SEPELASARLAWRP
+266 RLAWRP
-280 DAELEHVAL
+280 DAELEQATP
-289 SADRRSAALL
+289 SADGRRAALL
-299 WNTYGGRSELS
+299 WNTYGGRSEVS
-310 LLDLTSGVQRTVA
+310 LLDLASGVQRAVA
-323 APGEVLDGA
+323 APGEVLDDA
-332 AFAAGGDLLCVT
+332 VFAAEGGLLCLT

-349 QPREIWLVDP
+349 QPREVWLVDP
-359 HSGALRPLRPD
+359 ATGAPRPLRPD
-370 TGGPRSTGGGVA
+370 SGVARTGGSGVA

-397 GWLYRPSGPGPW
+397 GWLYRPAGPGPW

-428 PLFQSLVARGVAVF
+428 PLFQALVAQGVAVF

-451 FGRSFVAADNL
+451 FGRSFVTADNL

-477 FLVDA
+477 HLIDS

-488 QLGCLGRS
+488 QVGCLGRS

-514 TGVAECGISDFRTF
+514 AGVAECGISDFHTF
-528 YAGTEP
+528 FAGTEP

-542 KYGHPER
+542 KYGHPVR

-587 QVADALAARS
+587 QVAQALAARDA
-597 VPYGHLVLAGEGHD
+597 PYAHLVLTGEGHD
-611 FLARG
+611 FLARD
-616 NQESARTATT
+616 NTEAARSATT
-626 DWLTRHLAATATT
+626 AWLTRHLAVTAATL
-639 VG
+639 G

>member
-1 MTVRTEVS
+1 MSVRIEAPRTT
-9 RARQGRP
+9 RRTRLAGR
-16 ARPQPVPPAL
+16 RPTPTPVV
-26 PSGEDHSPAPSPDGR
+26 EDFAPAPSPDGG
-41 RVAYLSDVA
+41 RVAYLSDRA
-50 GTPGVW
+50 GTPAVW
-56 VRDVGA
+56 VRAVGA
-62 ADAVLLPT
+62 DDAVALPT
-70 GDEPVLEVSWSP
+70 GDDPVLAVSWSP
-82 DGRWLACVTA
+82 DGQWLACVVA

-98 TELWLLRPDGS
+98 TEVWLLRPDGS
-109 QRRQVAGFGRRSAA
+109 GRHQVAGFGQRSATP
-123 LAGWLPGS
+123 AGWLAAGAV
-131 DRLAV
+131 LMV

-143 YAILVD
+143 AAVLVD
-149 APTGHRQV
+149 AGTGHRRV
-157 LAEDDLLTLLDVA
+157 LAEGDLLTLLDVS
-170 PDGRAALLR
+170 PDARSALLR

-192 VATGVR
+192 VVTGER
-198 RRLLPDTGRGS
+198 RRLSPDTGRGS
-209 TDQGWFGPDG
+209 TDQGWFAPDG
-219 TSVLARTDA
+219 TGVLARTDA
-228 FSELAALVRVDPS
+228 YSELAGLVRIDPS
-241 APLRRPVPVPAG
+241 RPESTP
-253 LTRQPGPARLAGR
+253 T
-266 SEPELASARLAWRP
+266 RLAWRP
-280 DAELEHVAL
+280 DAELEQVAL
-289 SADRRSAALL
+289 TADGRRAALL

-310 LLDLTSGVQRTVA
+310 LLDLATGVQRAVA
-323 APGEVLDGA
+323 APGEVLDDA
-332 AFAAGGDLLCVT
+332 VFAAEGGLLCLT
-344 AQGPV
+344 AQGSV
-349 QPREIWLVDP
+349 RPREVWLVDP
-359 HSGALRPLRPD
+359 TTGVPRPLRPD
-370 TGGPRSTGGGVA
+370 ADVARTDAAGVA

-397 GWLYRPSGPGPW
+397 GWLYRPAGPGPW

-428 PLFQSLVARGVAVF
+428 PLFQALVAQGVAVF

-451 FGRSFVAADNL
+451 FGRTFVAADNL

-477 FLVDA
+477 HLVDI

-514 TGVAECGISDFRTF
+514 TGVAECGISDFHTF
-528 YAGTEP
+528 FAGTEP

-542 KYGHPER
+542 KYGHPVR

-567 VPVLLIHGA
+567 VPLLLIHGA

-587 QVADALAARS
+587 QVAQALAARDA
-597 VPYGHLVLAGEGHD
+597 PYAHLVLTGEGHD
-611 FLARG
+611 FLARD
-616 NQESARTATT
+616 NAEAARTATT
-626 DWLTRHLAATATT
+626 AWLTRHLAVTATT

>member
-1 MTVRTEVS
+1 M
-9 RARQGRP
+9 
-16 ARPQPVPPAL
+16 
-26 PSGEDHSPAPSPDGR
+26 
-41 RVAYLSDVA
+41 AYLSDRA
-50 GTPGVW
+50 GTPGIW
-56 VRDVGA
+56 IRQVGA
-62 ADAVLLPT
+62 DDAVALLT
-70 GDEPVLEVSWSP
+70 GDDPVLAVSWSP
-82 DGRWLACVTA
+82 DGQWLACVVA

-98 TELWLLRPDGS
+98 TEVWLLRPDGS
-109 QRRQVAGFGRRSAA
+109 GRHQVAGFGRHSATP
-123 LAGWLPGS
+123 AGWLASGAV
-131 DRLAV
+131 LMV

-143 YAILVD
+143 AAVLIHAD
-149 APTGHRQV
+149 TGHRQV
-157 LAEDDLLTLLDVA
+157 LAEGDLLTVLDVT
-170 PDGRAALLR
+170 PDARSALLR

-192 VATGVR
+192 VATGER
-198 RRLLPDTGRGS
+198 RRLLTDTGRGS
-209 TDQGWFGPDG
+209 TDQGWLGPGG

-228 FSELAALVRVDPS
+228 YSELAALVRIDL
-241 APLRRPVPVPAG
+241 ARPGVTP
-253 LTRQPGPARLAGR
+253 T
-266 SEPELASARLAWRP
+266 RLAWRP
-280 DAELEHVAL
+280 DAELEQATP
-289 SADRRSAALL
+289 SADGRRAALL
-299 WNTYGGRSELS
+299 WNTYGGRSEVS
-310 LLDLTSGVQRTVA
+310 LLDLASGVQRAVA
-323 APGEVLDGA
+323 APGEVVDDA
-332 AFAAGGDLLCVT
+332 VFAAGGDLLCLT

-349 QPREIWLVDP
+349 QPREVWLVDP
-359 HSGALRPLRPD
+359 ATGAPRPLRPD
-370 TGGPRSTGGGVA
+370 SGVARTGGSGVA

-397 GWLYRPSGPGPW
+397 GWLYRPAGPGPW

-428 PLFQSLVARGVAVF
+428 PLFQALVAQGVAVF

-451 FGRSFVAADNL
+451 FGRSFVTADNL

-477 FLVDA
+477 HLIDS

-488 QLGCLGRS
+488 QVGCLGRS

-514 TGVAECGISDFRTF
+514 AGVAECGISDFHTF
-528 YAGTEP
+528 FAGTEP

-542 KYGHPER
+542 KYGHPVR

-587 QVADALAARS
+587 QVAQALAARDA
-597 VPYGHLVLAGEGHD
+597 PYAHLVLTGEGHD
-611 FLARG
+611 FLARD
-616 NQESARTATT
+616 NAEAARSATT
-626 DWLTRHLAATATT
+626 AWLTRHLAATAAT

>member
-1 MTVRTEVS
+1 MSVRIEALRTT
-9 RARQGRP
+9 RRTRLAGR
-16 ARPQPVPPAL
+16 RPTPTPVV
-26 PSGEDHSPAPSPDGR
+26 EDFAPAPSPDGA
-41 RVAYLSDVA
+41 RVAYLSDRA
-50 GTPGVW
+50 GTPGIW
-56 VRDVGA
+56 IREVGA
-62 ADAVLLPT
+62 DDAVALPT
-70 GDEPVLEVSWSP
+70 GDDPVLAVSWSP
-82 DGRWLACVTA
+82 DGQWLACVVA

-98 TELWLLRPDGS
+98 TEVWCLRPDGS
-109 QRRQVAGFGRRSAA
+109 GRHQVAGFGRHSAA
-123 LAGWLPGS
+123 PAGWLASGAV
-131 DRLAV
+131 LMV

-143 YAILVD
+143 AAVLIHAD
-149 APTGHRQV
+149 SGHRRV
-157 LAEDDLLTLLDVA
+157 LAEDDLLTLLDVT
-170 PDGRAALLR
+170 PDAHSALLR

-192 VATGVR
+192 VATGEP
-198 RRLLPDTGRGS
+198 RRLLTDTGRGS
-209 TDQGWFGPDG
+209 TDQGWFGPGG

-228 FSELAALVRVDPS
+228 YSELAALVRID
-241 APLRRPVPVPAG
+241 
-253 LTRQPGPARLAGR
+253 PARPDA
-266 SEPELASARLAWRP
+266 PPTRLAWRP
-280 DAELEHVAL
+280 DAELEQATP
-289 SADRRSAALL
+289 SADGRRAALL
-299 WNTYGGRSELS
+299 WNTYGGRSEVS
-310 LLDLTSGVQRTVA
+310 LLDLASGVQRAVA
-323 APGEVLDGA
+323 APGEVVDDA
-332 AFAAGGDLLCVT
+332 VFAAGGDLLCLT

-349 QPREIWLVDP
+349 QPREVWLVDP
-359 HSGALRPLRPD
+359 ATGAPRPLRPD
-370 TGGPRSTGGGVA
+370 SGVARTGGSGVA

-397 GWLYRPSGPGPW
+397 GWLYRPAGPGPW

-428 PLFQSLVARGVAVF
+428 PLFQALVAQGVAVF

-451 FGRSFVAADNL
+451 FGRSFVTADNL

-477 FLVDA
+477 HLIDS

-488 QLGCLGRS
+488 QVGCLGRS

-514 TGVAECGISDFRTF
+514 AGVAECGISDFHTF
-528 YAGTEP
+528 FAGTEP

-542 KYGHPER
+542 KYGHPVR

-587 QVADALAARS
+587 QVAQALAARDA
-597 VPYGHLVLAGEGHD
+597 PYAHLVLTGEGHD
-611 FLARG
+611 FLARD
-616 NQESARTATT
+616 NAEAARSATT
-626 DWLTRHLAATATT
+626 AWLTRHLAATAAT

>member
-1 MTVRTEVS
+1 MSVRIEAPRTT
-9 RARQGRP
+9 RRTRLAGR
-16 ARPQPVPPAL
+16 RPTPTPVVENFA
-26 PSGEDHSPAPSPDGR
+26 PAPSPDGA
-41 RVAYLSDVA
+41 RVAYLSDRA
-50 GTPGVW
+50 GTPGIW
-56 VRDVGA
+56 IRQVGA
-62 ADAVLLPT
+62 DDAVALLT
-70 GDEPVLEVSWSP
+70 GDDPVLAVSWSP
-82 DGRWLACVTA
+82 DGQWLACVVA

-98 TELWLLRPDGS
+98 TEVWLLRPDGS
-109 QRRQVAGFGRRSAA
+109 GRHQVAGFGRHSATP
-123 LAGWLPGS
+123 AGWLASGAV
-131 DRLAV
+131 LMV

-143 YAILVD
+143 AAVLIHAD
-149 APTGHRQV
+149 TGHRQV
-157 LAEDDLLTLLDVA
+157 LAEGDLLTVLDVT
-170 PDGRAALLR
+170 PDARSALLR

-192 VATGVR
+192 VATGER
-198 RRLLPDTGRGS
+198 RRLLTDTGRGS
-209 TDQGWFGPDG
+209 TDQGWFGPGG

-228 FSELAALVRVDPS
+228 YSELAALVRIDL
-241 APLRRPVPVPAG
+241 ARPDVTP
-253 LTRQPGPARLAGR
+253 T
-266 SEPELASARLAWRP
+266 RLAWRP
-280 DAELEHVAL
+280 DAELEQATP
-289 SADRRSAALL
+289 SADGRRAALL
-299 WNTYGGRSELS
+299 WNTYGGRSEVS
-310 LLDLTSGVQRTVA
+310 LLDLASGVQRAVA
-323 APGEVLDGA
+323 APGEVLDDA
-332 AFAAGGDLLCVT
+332 VFAAGGDLLCLT

-349 QPREIWLVDP
+349 QPREVWLVDP
-359 HSGALRPLRPD
+359 ATGAPRPLRPD
-370 TGGPRSTGGGVA
+370 SGGARTGGSGVA

-397 GWLYRPSGPGPW
+397 GWLYRPAGPGPW

-428 PLFQSLVARGVAVF
+428 PLFQALVAQGVAVF

-451 FGRSFVAADNL
+451 FGRSFVTADNL

-477 FLVDA
+477 HLIDS

-488 QLGCLGRS
+488 QVGCLGRS

-514 TGVAECGISDFRTF
+514 AGVAECGISDFHTF
-528 YAGTEP
+528 FAGTEP

-542 KYGHPER
+542 KYGHPVR

-587 QVADALAARS
+587 QVAQALAARDA
-597 VPYGHLVLAGEGHD
+597 PYAHLVLTGEGHD
-611 FLARG
+611 FLARD
-616 NQESARTATT
+616 NAEAARSATT
-626 DWLTRHLAATATT
+626 AWLTRHLAATAAT

>member
-1 MTVRTEVS
+1 MSVRIEAPRTS
-9 RARQGRP
+9 RRTRLAGR
-16 ARPQPVPPAL
+16 RPTPTPVVENFA
-26 PSGEDHSPAPSPDGR
+26 PAPSPDGA
-41 RVAYLSDVA
+41 RVAYLSDRA
-50 GTPGVW
+50 GTPGIW
-56 VRDVGA
+56 IRQVGA
-62 ADAVLLPT
+62 DDAVALLT
-70 GDEPVLEVSWSP
+70 GDDPVLAVSWSP
-82 DGRWLACVTA
+82 DGQWLACVVA

-98 TELWLLRPDGS
+98 TEVWLLRPDGS
-109 QRRQVAGFGRRSAA
+109 GRHQVAGFGRHSATP
-123 LAGWLPGS
+123 AGWLASGAV
-131 DRLAV
+131 LMV

-143 YAILVD
+143 AAVLIHAD
-149 APTGHRQV
+149 TGHRQV
-157 LAEDDLLTLLDVA
+157 LAEGDLLTVLDVT
-170 PDGRAALLR
+170 PDARSALLR

-192 VATGVR
+192 VATGER
-198 RRLLPDTGRGS
+198 RRLLTDTGRGS
-209 TDQGWFGPDG
+209 TDQGWLGPGG

-228 FSELAALVRVDPS
+228 YSELAALVRIDL
-241 APLRRPVPVPAG
+241 ARPGVTP
-253 LTRQPGPARLAGR
+253 T
-266 SEPELASARLAWRP
+266 RLAWRP
-280 DAELEHVAL
+280 DAELEQATP
-289 SADRRSAALL
+289 SADGRRAALL
-299 WNTYGGRSELS
+299 WNTYGGRSEVS
-310 LLDLTSGVQRTVA
+310 LLDLASGVQRAVA
-323 APGEVLDGA
+323 APGEVVDDA
-332 AFAAGGDLLCVT
+332 VFAAGGDLLCLT

-349 QPREIWLVDP
+349 QPREVWLVDP
-359 HSGALRPLRPD
+359 ATGAPRPLRPD
-370 TGGPRSTGGGVA
+370 SGVARTGGSGVA

-397 GWLYRPSGPGPW
+397 GWLYRPAGPGPW

-428 PLFQSLVARGVAVF
+428 PLFQALVAQGVAVF

-451 FGRSFVAADNL
+451 FGRSFVTADNL

-477 FLVDA
+477 HLIDS

-488 QLGCLGRS
+488 QVGCLGRS

-514 TGVAECGISDFRTF
+514 AGVAECGISDFHTF
-528 YAGTEP
+528 FAGTEP

-542 KYGHPER
+542 KYGHPVR

-587 QVADALAARS
+587 QVAQALAARDA
-597 VPYGHLVLAGEGHD
+597 PYAHLVLTGEGHD
-611 FLARG
+611 FLARD
-616 NQESARTATT
+616 NAEAARSATT
-626 DWLTRHLAATATT
+626 AWLTRHLAATAAT